1 MRQTAPSEISTVR
14 VQPGRDS
21 ISRTLAEVWEYR
33 ELLYFLIWR
42 DVKIRYKQTVLG
54 AMWAVLQPAL
64 AMVVF
69 TIFFGNLAN
78 VGSDGLP
85 YPLFSFASLVPWTF
99 FAQGLSQS
107 ANSLVGSAN
116 LINKVYFPRLI
127 IPASAVMAGLV
138 DFAFAFVVLLGLM
151 TYYGMWPTAAAV
163 FLPLLLLL
171 AFGAALG
178 VGTWLS
184 ALNVKYRDV
193 RYVMPFLVQLWLF
206 VTPVIYPSGK
216 VTALLDGVGLP
227 GWIYGLNPMV
237 GVVEGF
243 RWTLLGAGTP
253 PGPVIAASA
262 AVTVILL
269 VSGAVHFRRM
279 EKTFADVV

>member
-21 ISRTLAEVWEYR
+21 ISQTLAEVWEYR
-33 ELLYFLIWR
+33 ELLYFLVWR

-127 IPASAVMAGLV
+127 IPASTVMAGVV

-193 RYVMPFLVQLWLF
+193 RYVMPFIVQLWLF

-227 GWIYGLNPMV
+227 GWVYGLNPMV

-269 VSGAVHFRRM
+269 VSGAAHFRRM

>member
-21 ISRTLAEVWEYR
+21 VSRTLAEVWEYR

-127 IPASAVMAGLV
+127 IPASTVMAGVV
-138 DFAFAFVVLLGLM
+138 DFAIAFVVLLGLM

-227 GWIYGLNPMV
+227 GWVYGLNPMV

-269 VSGAVHFRRM
+269 VSGAAHFRRM